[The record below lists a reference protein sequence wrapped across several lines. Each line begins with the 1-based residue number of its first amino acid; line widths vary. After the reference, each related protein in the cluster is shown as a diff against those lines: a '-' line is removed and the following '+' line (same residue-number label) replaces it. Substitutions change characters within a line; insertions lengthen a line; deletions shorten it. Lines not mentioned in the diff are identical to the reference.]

1 MQRVPRNYGDRTG
14 VDEYE
19 LALQNTLPEVME
31 GALEELHRGNVLFSK
46 VLSVFEVGEIYHI

>member
-14 VDEYE
+14 VDEHE

-31 GALEELHRGNVLFSK
+31 GALEELHRRNVLFSK